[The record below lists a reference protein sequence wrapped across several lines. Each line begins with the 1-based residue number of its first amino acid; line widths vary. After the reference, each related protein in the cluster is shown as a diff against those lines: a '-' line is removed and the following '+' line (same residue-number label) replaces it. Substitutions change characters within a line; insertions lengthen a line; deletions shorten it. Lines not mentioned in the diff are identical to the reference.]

1 MCGRFT
7 NRPRVGNVKNTDAGV
22 VEPLPEAAE

>member
-1 MCGRFT
+1 MISWAVSA
-7 NRPRVGNVKNTDAGV
+7 RVGNVKNTDAAL